1 MMCCVAAMPIIT
13 ITAYE
18 QIHGVVEQTYRI
30 TEDAN
35 ITCIATGYPIPDVV
49 WLNSNIN
56 GSVVAKNRQIFGSA
70 KATGNGNLFS
80 VSALMVIRRYD
91 TGVYKCVANNSVG
104 TTTVNITV
112 MCKLP
117 QSSHLL

>member
-13 ITAYE
+13 IIANE
-18 QIHGVVEQTYRI
+18 QIHRVVEQTYRI
-30 TEDAN
+30 TEDGN

-49 WLNSNIN
+49 WLNGNVN
-56 GSVVAKNRQIFGSA
+56 GSVVAKNRQTFGSA

-80 VSALMVIRRYD
+80 VSALMVIRRND

-104 TTTVNITV
+104 TSTVNITV

>member
-13 ITAYE
+13 ITTNQ
-18 QIHGVVEQTYRI
+18 QIHRVVEQTYRI
-30 TEDAN
+30 TEDGN

-49 WLNSNIN
+49 WLNGNIN
-56 GSVVAKNRQIFGSA
+56 GSVIVKNRQIFGSA
-70 KATGNGNLFS
+70 KATGNGNLLS
-80 VSALMVIRRYD
+80 VSALMVIRRND

-104 TTTVNITV
+104 TSTVNITV

-117 QSSHLL
+117 QSIHLL